1 MGLVVPQ
8 FTGMTVTGSKSPI
21 KRQHLAAMGRSRQ
34 AATLAIT
41 GGADGIDHG
50 MNVRA
55 GAACGLQALK
65 HDDGTTLADDDPI
78 AVGAKRPGLPLTRQ
92 GTGLGKAEVREGPL
106 QVVDAADNHPIALS
120 SPQLGDRHINR
131 CQGGSTGGINQKIG
145 SRQVECIADPTGRDV
160 AEQTWEA

>member
-1 MGLVVPQ
+1 
-8 FTGMTVTGSKSPI
+8 MTVTGSKSPI

-78 AVGAKRPGLPLTRQ
+78 AVGAKRPGLPLT
-92 GTGLGKAEVREGPL
+92 
-106 QVVDAADNHPIALS
+106 
-120 SPQLGDRHINR
+120 
-131 CQGGSTGGINQKIG
+131 
-145 SRQVECIADPTGRDV
+145 
-160 AEQTWEA
+160 